1 MGKNA
6 PKVNHDSDEVVCQFV
21 DKYITGTLPN
31 NTHRNKHDISLM
43 QNLQKHAH
51 SDYCHHN
58 KSCCFGF
65 PKPPSTETLISRPPT
80 DDNKNEMIS
89 SAKNILHKVQDYI
102 STIDTQDL
110 SIDTVLKEVQIDL
123 DEYIC
128 SLQISQ

>member
-1 MGKNA
+1 MDKNA
-6 PKVNHDSDEVVCQFV
+6 PKVNHDSDELVCQFI

-58 KSCCFGF
+58 KSCHFGF

-89 SAKNILHKVQDYI
+89 SAKNILHKVQHYI

-123 DEYIC
+123 DEYIH